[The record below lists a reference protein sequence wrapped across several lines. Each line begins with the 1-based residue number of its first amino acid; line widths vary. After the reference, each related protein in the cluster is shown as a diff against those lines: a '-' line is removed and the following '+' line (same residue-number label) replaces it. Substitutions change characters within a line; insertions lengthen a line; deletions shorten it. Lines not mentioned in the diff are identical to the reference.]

1 MRTKNTWVR
10 FRESPRWIW
19 RLLGSSRA
27 KRNLLPT
34 ESPYNRGKWWLL
46 AEGKS
51 RANAVVGF
59 EEPVLCAD
67 AAQVCVSDCVHC
79 ALCVRLNSTTRQL
92 LVSRPRSRNR
102 CSLTTPWE
110 TSPIFPSSTISDIRC
125 MISNHKLRSP
135 RNTGWARLKVS
146 QALSASST
154 TNAVEAVIGFPPVG
168 RSSQPQLQ

>member
-1 MRTKNTWVR
+1 MLSSVLKNR
-10 FRESPRWIW
+10 F
-19 RLLGSSRA
+19 L
-27 KRNLLPT
+27 
-34 ESPYNRGKWWLL
+34 
-46 AEGKS
+46 
-51 RANAVVGF
+51 
-59 EEPVLCAD
+59 LCAD
-67 AAQVCVSDCVHC
+67 AAQVCVHCVSLCALC

-110 TSPIFPSSTISDIRC
+110 TSSAFSPSITLQCIGCKISY
-125 MISNHKLRSP
+125 HKLRP
-135 RNTGWARLKVS
+135 PCNTGWARRKVS